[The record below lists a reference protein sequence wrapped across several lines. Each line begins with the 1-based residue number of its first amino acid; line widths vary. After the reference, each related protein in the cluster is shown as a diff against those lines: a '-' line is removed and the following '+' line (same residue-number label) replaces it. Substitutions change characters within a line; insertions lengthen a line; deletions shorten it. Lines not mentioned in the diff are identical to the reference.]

1 MRLIEGDEDQGVRQ
15 SSRNRKP
22 GRLFREGFRKLMPL
36 KYIDN
41 KYDDEQSYEIL
52 SPRRFD

>member
-1 MRLIEGDEDQGVRQ
+1 MATSDAERSDERDLIEGDEDQGVRQ

-36 KYIDN
+36 K
-41 KYDDEQSYEIL
+41 
-52 SPRRFD
+52 